1 LDRRKELCAI
11 VIEAVIFDMD
21 GLLIDSEPLWG
32 IVETAVLTSVGVP
45 IAAMQPGLTTGLRVD
60 EIVEYWHRRY
70 PWQTPAQKE
79 VEARIAGG
87 VLDLIRK
94 QGTPMPGARE
104 AVAMLAA
111 AGVPLAV
118 ASSSSSEMIDVVME
132 RLVLRSC
139 FEVLQSAE
147 HEPYGKPHPGVYIET
162 ARRLGVDPARCLAL
176 EDSPNGVIAAK
187 AAKMTCIAVPQ
198 PTNRDDGRLRA
209 ADEVLT
215 SLYEFGLDIL
225 ERLAPA

>member
-1 LDRRKELCAI
+1 M
-11 VIEAVIFDMD
+11 IEAVIFDMD
-21 GLLIDSEPLWG
+21 GLLINSEPLWG
-32 IVETAVLTSVGVP
+32 IVETTVLTSVGVP
-45 IAAMQPGLTTGLRVD
+45 IAAMQPGVTTGLRVD

-70 PWQTPAQKE
+70 PWRSPARKE

-87 VLDLIRK
+87 VMELIRK

-139 FEVLQSAE
+139 FQVLQSAE

-162 ARRLGVDPARCLAL
+162 ARRLGVDPTRCLAL

-187 AAKMTCIAVPQ
+187 AAKMTCIAIPH
-198 PTNRDDGRLRA
+198 PDNRNDGRLGA
-209 ADEVLT
+209 ADEMLS
-215 SLYEFGLDIL
+215 SLHEFGLDLL
-225 ERLAPA
+225 ERLRPRVTLSPSQSK